1 MIETHYHLDK
11 LPPESRDSLLASWF
25 AQGLEAIV
33 APAMDRDSLDQV
45 LEIAQSAPGKVF
57 PAAGLHPERNWQGEQ
72 GKAALRQAEALCR
85 WIEQNR
91 DTIWAIGEIG
101 LPWYSLEGGEAPKA
115 AFQALELFLET
126 ARRTDLPLILHAV
139 HDMARPCLERL
150 QAYGVKRAVFHWLKA
165 PDFVAQAI
173 AEAGYYASLTPEYI
187 CFERDQRLAGFF
199 SIDRLLLETD
209 GPEGLRMG
217 REGVPSPLW
226 SRMTAAAL
234 VRRFGKS
241 PLEIE
246 RQMDENARCFLARRL
261 EGQTTGLDR

>member
-101 LPWYSLEGGEAPKA
+101 LPWYSLEG
-115 AFQALELFLET
+115 
-126 ARRTDLPLILHAV
+126 
-139 HDMARPCLERL
+139 
-150 QAYGVKRAVFHWLKA
+150 
-165 PDFVAQAI
+165 
-173 AEAGYYASLTPEYI
+173 
-187 CFERDQRLAGFF
+187 
-199 SIDRLLLETD
+199 
-209 GPEGLRMG
+209 
-217 REGVPSPLW
+217 
-226 SRMTAAAL
+226 
-234 VRRFGKS
+234 
-241 PLEIE
+241 
-246 RQMDENARCFLARRL
+246 
-261 EGQTTGLDR
+261 